1 MTFKVF
7 GADADLLRDRPCPAL
22 RTIEAKLLVPDLD
35 DRFDVALIQMPFAV
49 TSWPSL
55 GLGLLK
61 SALTT
66 VGITSRVIYFNA
78 SFADLVGEEVYA
90 TPSNG
95 APHNTDL
102 IGEWIFGEALWGP
115 SPSRDDGYYQDVI
128 LGGHPSHLKNTS
140 PEKLAAAWDH
150 AQLCRSRV
158 EAFLEDCIKQHDW
171 NTVRIV
177 GFTSVFQQ
185 HVASLTLAKRLK
197 AQFPHLHIVFGGS
210 NCEGPMGLATM
221 RSFAFIDAVCVG
233 EGDTA
238 FPAYVSEVLE
248 GRPRTGNN
256 ILTRDYFKGAV
267 DGEPD
272 VVPEPEQ
279 TVDMNRLPFPDFDD
293 FFAQHDRRGE
303 DDRPPA
309 RVIFETSRGCWW
321 GQKNHCTFCGLNG
334 TTMAFRYKSPTRA
347 IKEIQYLLE
356 KYGDKTRNL
365 SAADNI
371 IPYQYFQEF
380 LPKLVELNMD
390 LSLFYET
397 KANLRKDQL
406 VIYRKAGLSEIQPG
420 IENLDTDILK
430 LMKKGVSGIQNIQLL
445 KWCKELGITPLWNL
459 IFGFPGER
467 PAAYDEMARRMAAL
481 SHLEPPSG
489 FGRLRFDRFSPYV
502 SNPASFG
509 VVNLQPFP
517 AYDYVYPGVSPSARV
532 DMAYYFTGSFPG
544 DEAIADYTLKLRGA
558 IDQWRQDAG
567 ESLLAHIEDAS
578 TFVIF
583 DTRQQG
589 AAKAFHLKGAYRN
602 VLAQSDGIISFDQ
615 LVLDRAE
622 REHLPRMID
631 ELSRYGLI
639 YVEGDRIL
647 RLSVPLDSAY
657 QPAPEALAR
666 LRDIMID
673 ESENEAN
680 SHIVK
685 LCHKDVISL
694 EI

>member
-1 MTFKVF
+1 MNQ
-7 GADADLLRDRPCPAL
+7 
-22 RTIEAKLLVPDLD
+22 DLD
-35 DRFDVALIQMPFAV
+35 DRYDVALIQMPFAV

-61 SALTT
+61 SALTA

-78 SFADLVGEEVYA
+78 GFADLVGEEVYA

-102 IGEWIFGEALWGP
+102 IGEWIFAEALWGP
-115 SPSRDDGYYQDVI
+115 SPSSDNDYYQDVI
-128 LGGHPSHLKNTS
+128 MGGRTAHRKNTS
-140 PEKLAAAWDH
+140 PEKLAEAWNH
-150 AQLCRSRV
+150 ARLCRSRV
-158 EAFLEDCIKQHDW
+158 EVFLEDCIKLHDW
-171 NTVRIV
+171 NTIKIV

-221 RSFAFIDAVCVG
+221 KSFAFIDAVCIG

-238 FPAYVSEVLE
+238 FPTYVREVLE
-248 GRPRTGNN
+248 GRQVTANN
-256 ILTRDYFKGAV
+256 IVTRNHFEGCV

-334 TTMAFRYKSPTRA
+334 TTMAFRYKSASRA
-347 IKEIQYLLE
+347 IEEIQYLLE

-371 IPYQYFQEF
+371 IPYQYFDEF

-406 VIYRKAGLSEIQPG
+406 VTYKKAGLSEIQPG

-430 LMKKGVSGIQNIQLL
+430 LMKKGVSGIQNVQLL

-459 IFGFPGER
+459 IFGFPGEK
-467 PAAYDEMARRMAAL
+467 PAAYDEMARRMTAL

-509 VVNLQPFP
+509 IVNLRPFP
-517 AYDYVYPGVSPSARV
+517 AYDYVYSGVSPSARV
-532 DMAYYFTGSFPG
+532 DMAYYFTGSFAG
-544 DEAIADYTLKLRGA
+544 DEAIAVYTLELRLA
-558 IDQWRQDAG
+558 IERWRQDAVG
-567 ESLLAHIEDAS
+567 SLLVHIEDDS
-578 TFVIF
+578 RFVIF
-583 DTRQQG
+583 DTRHEG
-589 AAKAFHLKGAYRN
+589 PAKAFSLKGAYQKL
-602 VLAQSDGIISFDQ
+602 VAQSDGIISLDQ
-615 LVLDRAE
+615 LVLTATE
-622 REHLPRMID
+622 RKHLPLMID
-631 ELSRYGLI
+631 ELGRHGLI
-639 YVEGDRIL
+639 YIEGKQIL

-657 QPAPEALAR
+657 RAAPEALAR
-666 LRDIMID
+666 LQDIMID
-673 ESENEAN
+673 ESGDKSNTQA
-680 SHIVK
+680 VK
-685 LCHKDVISL
+685 LCHKYIIFL

>member
-1 MTFKVF
+1 MNQ
-7 GADADLLRDRPCPAL
+7 
-22 RTIEAKLLVPDLD
+22 DLD
-35 DRFDVALIQMPFAV
+35 DSFDVALIQMPFAV

-55 GLGLLK
+55 GLSLLK
-61 SALTT
+61 SALTR
-66 VGITSRVIYFNA
+66 VGITSQVIYFNA
-78 SFADLVGEEVYA
+78 SFADMVGEEVYA

-102 IGEWIFGEALWGP
+102 IGEWIFAEALWGP
-115 SPSRDDGYYQDVI
+115 SASKDDSYYQDVI
-128 LGGHPSHLKNTS
+128 LGGHPAHLKNTS
-140 PEKLAAAWDH
+140 PEKLAEAWAH
-150 AQLCRSRV
+150 AQLCRSRAEV
-158 EAFLEDCIKQHDW
+158 FLDDCIKLHDW
-171 NTVRIV
+171 SRVRIV

-197 AQFPHLHIVFGGS
+197 AQFPHLHIVFGGA
-210 NCEGPMGLATM
+210 NCEGPMGLATIK
-221 RSFAFIDAVCVG
+221 SFSFIDAVCVG

-238 FPAYVSEVLE
+238 FPTYVREVLE

-256 ILTRDYFKGAV
+256 ILTRDHFKACIG
-267 DGEPD
+267 GELD

-279 TVDMNRLPFPDFDD
+279 TVDMNLLPFPDFDD
-293 FFAQHDRRGE
+293 FFAQHDRREG

-334 TTMAFRYKSPTRA
+334 TTMAFRYKSPSRA
-347 IKEIQYLLE
+347 IEEIQHLLA

-371 IPYQYFQEF
+371 IPYQYFDEF
-380 LPKLVELNMD
+380 LPKLVELKMN

-406 VIYRKAGLSEIQPG
+406 DVYKKAGLSEIQPG
-420 IENLDTDILK
+420 IENLDTNILK
-430 LMKKGVSGIQNIQLL
+430 LMRKGVSGIQNIQLL
-445 KWCKELGITPLWNL
+445 KWCKELGITPLWNF

-467 PAAYDEMARRMAAL
+467 PSAYDEMARRMAAL

-517 AYDYVYPGVSPSARV
+517 AYDYVYRGVSSSARV
-532 DMAYYFTGSFPG
+532 DMAYYFTGSFAG
-544 DEAIADYTLKLRGA
+544 DESIATYTLELRDA
-558 IDQWRQDAG
+558 IDRWRQDAE
-567 ESLLAHIEDAS
+567 ESLLAHIEDGS
-578 TFVIF
+578 RFVIF
-583 DTRQQG
+583 DTRHEG
-589 AAKAFHLKGAYRN
+589 ATKAFSLKGTYRK
-602 VLAQSDGIISFDQ
+602 VLTQSDGIVSFDQ
-615 LVLDRAE
+615 LVLDGKE
-622 REHLPRMID
+622 REHLPLVVN

-639 YVEGDRIL
+639 YVEGERIL

-657 QPAPEALAR
+657 RPAPAALAR

-673 ESENEAN
+673 EIEDDGNN
-680 SHIVK
+680 PIVK
-685 LCHKDVISL
+685 LCQKSVISL